1 MTTNN
6 TLGRIFQLTTYG
18 ESHGPGI
25 GGIVDGCPAGVP
37 LTEEAIQTELD
48 LRKPGTGSASTARSE
63 ADRVQL
69 LSGVFEGLTT
79 GAPIG
84 FSIPNSDQR
93 PRDYDSLK
101 KAYRPGHA
109 DYTYAAKFGLR
120 DHRGGGRSSARETAC
135 RVAGGAVA
143 KQFLSGKGVS
153 ATAYTRKLGGIEA
166 EVISPERAAGLPLFA
181 PDPSVVELW
190 EKKIQSVRK
199 AGDSIGGIVEIQVH
213 GVPAGLGEPVF
224 DKLDAR
230 LAQALMSVGAVKAVE
245 IGAGFEAAE
254 LTGSRNNDPILKKG
268 FSRNN
273 AGGILGGIS
282 SGQAIVLRAAVKPIP
297 SISMPQRSVD
307 HKGHEVTMQIEGRH
321 DVSAIPRIVPV
332 LKAMTLL
339 VLADMWLLHTSRAGA

>member
-25 GGIVDGCPAGVP
+25 GGVVDGCPPDVP
-37 LTEEAIQTELD
+37 LTEEIIQTELD
-48 LRKPGTGSASTARSE
+48 LRKPGAGPASTARSE
-63 ADRVQL
+63 EDRVWL
-69 LSGVFEGLTT
+69 LSGVFEGRTT

-84 FSIPNSDQR
+84 FSIPNRDQR
-93 PRDYDSLK
+93 PKDYDALK
-101 KAYRPGHA
+101 EAYRPGHA

-143 KQFLSGKGVS
+143 GQFLSGKGIS
-153 ATAYTRKLGGIEA
+153 AMAYTRKLGGIEA
-166 EVISPERAAGLPLFA
+166 EVISPERAAELPYFA

-190 EKKIQSVRK
+190 DKKIGTVRK

-245 IGAGFEAAE
+245 VGAGLEAAE

-268 FSRNN
+268 FSQNN

-282 SGQAIVLRAAVKPIP
+282 SGQPVVLRAAIKPIP
-297 SISMPQRSVD
+297 SIGKPQRTVN
-307 HKGHEVTMQIEGRH
+307 HKGHEVTLQIEGRH

-339 VLADMWLLHTSRAGA
+339 ALADMWLLHHSRAGS